1 MTDGIIAGEL
11 INGLNYIKREALT
24 SEAIAEQTCK
34 NIVACADECLSIIE
48 KAIKEK

>member
-1 MTDGIIAGEL
+1 MDAILASEL

-34 NIVACADECLSIIE
+34 NIVACADECLEIIRE
-48 KAIKEK
+48 ENR

>member
-1 MTDGIIAGEL
+1 MGAILASEL

-34 NIVACADECLSIIE
+34 NIVACADECLEIIRE
-48 KAIKEK
+48 EIKK

>member
-1 MTDGIIAGEL
+1 MDAILAGEL

-34 NIVACADECLSIIE
+34 NIVACADECLEI
-48 KAIKEK
+48 IKEENR

>member
-1 MTDGIIAGEL
+1 MDAITTGEL

-34 NIVACADECLSIIE
+34 NIVACADELLGVIRE
-48 KAIKEK
+48 EHR